1 MFLESPLHVSNNVLY
16 VILKWASNVASKFV
30 DLVQSR
36 VASFLQSMFDVVE
49 CLVNLSAKV
58 FGILFGSAILSTCLY

>member
-1 MFLESPLHVSNNVLY
+1 
-16 VILKWASNVASKFV
+16 
-30 DLVQSR
+30 LVQSR